1 MTVRQALQRLV
12 DKIDQMQVDERFQD
26 VWAMY
31 ELHKR
36 SYGGPSYDQ
45 ELEDAREVLSEDQ

>member
-45 ELEDAREVLSEDQ
+45 ELEDAREVLAEDQ